1 MGLDGEVMAGQTER
15 KYAVWVTGTYRK
27 KGKRQVLIGDD
38 LDLLR
43 EYAKEQRVT
52 CEVRTTRTGA
62 RMWPMENGRA

>member
-1 MGLDGEVMAGQTER
+1 MAVQTER
-15 KYAVWVTGTYRK
+15 RYQVWVSGTYRK

-43 EYAKEQRVT
+43 EYASGQRVK

-62 RMWPMENGRA
+62 RMWPKPENGNA